1 MLAQVDAVEVGEQI
15 VLGAHG
21 GVDPAQVEPGWCRG
35 GHDLIL
41 PRGTDSSRGG
51 AGTVPRVPKSQPVA
65 LALEAEAGSTR
76 RTGEILMEAAAAGGG
91 RATPRGPVC
100 CWRGSSRR
108 RRGRLLCPGGTGGA
122 ADRGAPDEA
131 LARLAEL
138 ARDPALHDGH
148 CQWAA
153 ELLAEHGQPRE
164 ALRWYDR
171 LVARMAPD
179 RPDAVREADGWL
191 AMESIALRGR
201 REVRRELG
209 LPPDATDEIVP
220 DPPEGGLDAM
230 LERLAGLERRTPHR
244 AVERV
249 LIFQRAERAEAH
261 RRWPDDYDDDP
272 GHYAEVE
279 RRRRAHAEAGGRAV
293 IVPGTVAELVA
304 FAEAHGGSPLDE
316 EVRKRY
322 CASIADARTLTWPPA
337 RNAPCWCGTGVKYK
351 KCCGRPG
358 NG

>member
-1 MLAQVDAVEVGEQI
+1 MLLEGLVADGGEDGCYARVDLAAQLIDEGE
-15 VLGAHG
+15 
-21 GVDPAQVEPGWCRG
+21 
-35 GHDLIL
+35 
-41 PRGTDSSRGG
+41 
-51 AGTVPRVPKSQPVA
+51 
-65 LALEAEAGSTR
+65 
-76 RTGEILMEAAAAGGG
+76 
-91 RATPRGPVC
+91 
-100 CWRGSSRR
+100 
-108 RRGRLLCPGGTGGA
+108 
-122 ADRGAPDEA
+122 PDEA
-131 LARLAEL
+131 LAQLAEL
-138 ARDPALHDGH
+138 ARDPAVHDGH

-153 ELLAEHGQPRE
+153 ELLAEHGQQVE

-171 LVARMAPD
+171 LVARMAPE
-179 RPDAVREADGWL
+179 RLDAVCEADGWL

-220 DPPEGGLDAM
+220 DPPEGGLDAL
-230 LERLAGLERRTPHR
+230 LERLAGLERRTPHGCR
-244 AVERV
+244 ASVD
-249 LIFQRAERAEAH
+249 LPACRARRSA

-279 RRRRAHAEAGGRAV
+279 RRRRARAEAGGRTV
-293 IVPGTVAELVA
+293 IVPGTVAELIA

-358 NG
+358 NGPLGMSSGWISTATSSRRASSAPPARWRSSTAAPRS

>member
-1 MLAQVDAVEVGEQI
+1 M
-15 VLGAHG
+15 
-21 GVDPAQVEPGWCRG
+21 
-35 GHDLIL
+35 
-41 PRGTDSSRGG
+41 
-51 AGTVPRVPKSQPVA
+51 PKQSTAA
-65 LALEAEAGSTR
+65 LDLEAEAR
-76 RTGEILMEAAAAGGG
+76 EYPDDRGEILMEAAAAWRRAGDDARASALLEGLVADGGEDG
-91 RATPRGPVC
+91 CDARVELAAQ
-100 CWRGSSRR
+100 
-108 RRGRLLCPGGTGGA
+108 LL
-122 ADRGAPDEA
+122 DLDQPDDA

-148 CQWAA
+148 CRWAA
-153 ELLAEHGQPRE
+153 ELLAEHGRPRE

-179 RPDAVREADGWL
+179 RLDAVREADGWL
-191 AMESIALRGR
+191 ALESIALRGR

-209 LPPDATDEIVP
+209 LPPDETDEMVP
-220 DPPEGGLDAM
+220 DPPEGGLNAM
-230 LERLAGLERRTPHR
+230 LERLAGLERRTPHPP
-244 AVERV
+244 VYRV

-304 FAEAHGGSPLDE
+304 FAETHGGSPLDE

-358 NG
+358 TG

>member
-1 MLAQVDAVEVGEQI
+1 MPDET
-15 VLGAHG
+15 AH
-21 GVDPAQVEPGWCRG
+21 
-35 GHDLIL
+35 
-41 PRGTDSSRGG
+41 
-51 AGTVPRVPKSQPVA
+51 A
-65 LALEAEAGSTR
+65 LALEAEAEEYPEER
-76 RTGEILMEAAAAGGG
+76 GEILMEAAATWRRTGDAARARVLLEGLVANGGEDG
-91 RATPRGPVC
+91 CYAQVE
-100 CWRGSSRR
+100 
-108 RRGRLLCPGGTGGA
+108 LA
-122 ADRGAPDEA
+122 AQLIDEGEPDEA
-131 LARLAEL
+131 LARLTEL

-153 ELLAEHGQPRE
+153 ELLAEHGQNGE

-179 RPDAVREADGWL
+179 RLDAVRKTDGWL
-191 AMESIALRGR
+191 ALESIALRGR

-220 DPPEGGLDAM
+220 DPAEGGLDAM

-249 LIFQRAERAEAH
+249 LIFQCAERAEAH

-304 FAEAHGGSPLDE
+304 FAETHGGSPLDE
-316 EVRKRY
+316 EVRRRY

-358 NG
+358 TG